1 MGKGLPVRLAIAVF
15 IFGYL
20 LTLIWT
26 LPAAVV
32 WSQFESRLPAA
43 VTLHG
48 LRGTLWSGQV
58 ARMSVEGID
67 QGRLSWRWRPGQLLR
82 GQLGLDMVWQPANGK
97 VNAQMDASMN
107 SLKLSAI
114 TGVLDAASMAKINN
128 APFVLRGNWLLD
140 IPELILED
148 FDKVTAA
155 DGRLVWQE
163 AAGGLPQPLFLGHLT
178 ARLSAAEDQLLL
190 ALQDEGGP
198 LALEGDA
205 RWQPGHPMY
214 LDLRMQTRPTAER
227 GLIDGLA
234 LLGKPDAQGWVRWQ
248 QQLQ

>member
-1 MGKGLPVRLAIAVF
+1 MGKGMTVRTAIIVF
-15 IFGYL
+15 IFAYL

-32 WSQFESRLPAA
+32 WPQLESRLPAP

-48 LRGTLWSGQV
+48 VRGTVWSGQV
-58 ARMSVEGID
+58 ARMEVEGVD
-67 QGRLSWRWRPGQLLR
+67 QGGLGWQWRPSRLLR
-82 GQLGLDMVWQPANGK
+82 GQLGLDIVWQPVNGK
-97 VNAQMDASMN
+97 VKAQVDAGLK
-107 SLKLSAI
+107 SLRLSSI
-114 TGVLDAASMAKINN
+114 TGVLDAASMAKVHN
-128 APFVLRGNWLLD
+128 APFVLHGSWLLD
-140 IPELILED
+140 IPELVLED

-178 ARLSAAEDQLLL
+178 ARLSAAEDQLLF

-227 GLIDGLA
+227 GLVDGLG
-234 LLGKPDAQGWVRWQ
+234 LLGKPNAQGWVRWQ